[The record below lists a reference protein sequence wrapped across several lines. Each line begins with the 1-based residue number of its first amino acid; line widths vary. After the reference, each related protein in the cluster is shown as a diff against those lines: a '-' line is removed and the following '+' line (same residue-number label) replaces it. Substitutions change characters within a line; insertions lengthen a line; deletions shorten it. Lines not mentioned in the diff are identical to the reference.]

1 MIGLL
6 ITLLVAALAYVL
18 LVAITGSAIV
28 GIVAAILI
36 LIAGIPSGGFGFGS
50 RYGGG
55 ATRVTGRAGGRT
67 RTDGLPLT
75 KSAALPTELLR
86 RCRASLGLGRADGH
100 LQVPV
105 SIG

>member
-36 LIAGIPSGGFGFGS
+36 LIAGIPSGGFGYGNRFGS
-50 RYGGG
+50 R
-55 ATRVTGRAGGRT
+55 
-67 RTDGLPLT
+67 
-75 KSAALPTELLR
+75 
-86 RCRASLGLGRADGH
+86 
-100 LQVPV
+100 
-105 SIG
+105 